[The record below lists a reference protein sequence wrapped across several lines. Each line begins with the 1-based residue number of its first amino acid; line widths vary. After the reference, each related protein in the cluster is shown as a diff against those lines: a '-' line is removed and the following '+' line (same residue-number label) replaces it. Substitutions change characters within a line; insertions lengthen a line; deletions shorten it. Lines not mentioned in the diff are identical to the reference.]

1 MSSTR
6 TRTTLRVLVAALLAG
21 AMGAAVA
28 DNPDTQERDDR
39 KMTER
44 ESDQPVNDTWITT
57 KVKADLLTTS
67 DVSGLEL
74 NVETV
79 NGVVSL
85 SGDVDSQEEADRAI
99 AVARGIEGVIR
110 VDSSAIRVRPATDN
124 DADTDATADTDTD
137 R

>member
-6 TRTTLRVLVAALLAG
+6 TRTPLRVLAVALLAG
-21 AMGAAVA
+21 VMGAAAA

-85 SGDVDSQEEADRAI
+85 TGDVDSQAEADRAVE
-99 AVARGIEGVIR
+99 VARGIEGVTR
-110 VDSSAIRVRPATDN
+110 VDSSGIRVRPDN
-124 DADTDATADTDTD
+124 DGAD

>member
-6 TRTTLRVLVAALLAG
+6 ARTTLRVLAVALLAG
-21 AMGAAVA
+21 TVGTAMA
-28 DNPDTQERDDR
+28 DNPDTKEREDR

-44 ESDQPVNDTWITT
+44 ESSQPVDDTWITT

-79 NGVVSL
+79 EGVVSL
-85 SGDVDSQEEADRAI
+85 TGDVDTQAEADRAV
-99 AVARGIEGVIR
+99 AVAKGIKGVTR
-110 VDSSAIRVRPATDN
+110 VDSSGIKVNPDKP
-124 DADTDATADTDTD
+124 
-137 R
+137 